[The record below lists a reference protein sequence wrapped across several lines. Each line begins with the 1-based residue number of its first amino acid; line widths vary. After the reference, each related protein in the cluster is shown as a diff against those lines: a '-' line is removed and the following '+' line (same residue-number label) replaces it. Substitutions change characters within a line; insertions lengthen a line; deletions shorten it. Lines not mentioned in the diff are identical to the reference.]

1 MKVGNLDTLFIGLGE
16 NYEINPNRMK
26 DGINRVMLLGQ
37 ARGLTNDA
45 EMVSRISFESDDVQ
59 AIQDCFRDGLLDTP
73 YLMDFDL
80 VNNDLLLVGIYE
92 TQSVYDHPM
101 ARQYF
106 RDACQRT
113 REARTAA

>member
-1 MKVGNLDTLFIGLGE
+1 MNTLFIGFGE
-16 NYEINPNRMK
+16 NYEINPSRMK

-45 EMVSRISFESDDVQ
+45 ETVGEMSFESDDVQ
-59 AIQDCFRDGLLDTP
+59 AIQDCFEDGLLDTP
-73 YLMDFDL
+73 YLMDFDP
-80 VNNDLLLVGIYE
+80 VDNDLLLVGIYE

-106 RDACQRT
+106 RDACQKT